1 MLYGGLSMSWKETY
15 QLWKNNNSLNELIKE
30 DLTDLETDPEQLED
44 AFYKSLEFGTAG
56 MRGKVGAGTNR
67 MNIYTIRQATE
78 GLAQFLLAND
88 EEAKE
93 RGVVIGY
100 DSRHY
105 SKEFALEAAKTL
117 GHHGIKTFVFDD
129 LRPTPE
135 VSFGIRYLKAI
146 AGIMITASHNPPEY
160 NGYKVYNEDGA
171 QFLPEKA
178 DELTR
183 YVKQVAHPFEVKV
196 GDQRDLKEKG
206 LLKFIGAKIDK
217 GYLGMMRSVSLNP
230 KLIEDNATE
239 LKIVYTPLHGTGQ
252 KLAKKALYNAGFQR
266 VYDVPSQSEPDPDFS
281 TVKTPNPEER
291 EAFDEA
297 IKVGI
302 EKDADIIIAT
312 DPDADRLG
320 VAVKTIPGEY
330 TILTGN
336 QIASL
341 MTEYILK
348 TQFENGLL
356 PKYPLIIKSI
366 VSSDLPTRIANQY
379 GARVENVL
387 TGFKFIAERIETYE
401 ESMDTVFMFGFEE
414 SYGYLT
420 RPFVRDKDA
429 IQATVLLSEI
439 ALSYK
444 LKNYTL
450 VDALLD
456 LYHRYGHFQEK
467 VLSVTLEGKKGQD
480 KINQIMT
487 NLRENS
493 PKRFGESKVTYVE
506 DFLSSQRIF
515 EDGIQETIELPKSNV
530 LKFSMHDGSWIAVRP
545 SGTEPK
551 IKFYLSAVDG
561 SKFEVDNKMIE
572 LEKAVNEI
580 LNV

>member
-1 MLYGGLSMSWKETY
+1 MSWKETY
-15 QLWKNNNSLNELIKE
+15 QLWKNNQSLDEAMKE
-30 DLTDLETDPEQLED
+30 DLANLEENPEQLED

-56 MRGKVGAGTNR
+56 MRGVIGAGTNR

-78 GLAQFLLAND
+78 GFAQFLLAND
-88 EEAKE
+88 ENAKS

-117 GHHGIKTFVFDD
+117 GHHGIKTFVFDE
-129 LRPTPE
+129 LCPTPE
-135 VSFGIRYLKAI
+135 VSFGIRHLNAV
-146 AGIMITASHNPPEY
+146 GGVMITASHNPPEY

-171 QFLPEKA
+171 QLLPEKA

-183 YVKQVAHPFEVKV
+183 YVEQVEKPFEVQV
-196 GDQRDLKEKG
+196 GNQQTLKDEG
-206 LLKFIGAKIDK
+206 LLNMVGPKVDK
-217 GYLGMMRSVSLNP
+217 AYLGMMRSVSLNP
-230 KLIEDNATE
+230 KLIEDYASE
-239 LKIVYTPLHGTGQ
+239 LKVVFTPLHGTGQ
-252 KLAKKALYNAGFQR
+252 KLALKALYNAGFQNI
-266 VYDVPSQSEPDPDFS
+266 YEVPSQSQPDPDFS
-281 TVKTPNPEER
+281 TVDLPNPEER
-291 EAFDEA
+291 QAFDEA
-297 IKVGI
+297 IKIGI

-356 PKYPLIIKSI
+356 PKYPVIIKSI
-366 VSSDLPTRIANQY
+366 VSSDLPAQIANQY

-387 TGFKFIAERIETYE
+387 TGFKFISARIKELE

-414 SYGYLT
+414 SYGYLS
-420 RPFVRDKDA
+420 RPFSRDKDA

-450 VDALLD
+450 VDGLLD
-456 LYHRYGHFQEK
+456 LYHRHGHFQEK
-467 VLSVTLEGKKGQD
+467 VLSIKLEGKEGQE
-480 KINQIMT
+480 KINQILT
-487 NLRENS
+487 DLRENS
-493 PKRFGESKVTYVE
+493 PKSFGESKVRYVE
-506 DFLSSQRIF
+506 DFQSSQRIF
-515 EDGIQETIELPKSNV
+515 EDGIQESIDLPKSNV

-551 IKFYLSAVDG
+551 IKFYISAVDG
-561 SKFEVDNKMIE
+561 PKFEVDNKMLA
-572 LEKAVNEI
+572 LEEAVNE
-580 LNV
+580 LVNV

>member
-1 MLYGGLSMSWKETY
+1 MSWKETY
-15 QLWKNNNSLNELIKE
+15 QLWKNNQSLDEAMKE
-30 DLTDLETDPEQLED
+30 DLANLEENPEQLED

-56 MRGKVGAGTNR
+56 MRGVIGAGTNR

-78 GLAQFLLAND
+78 GFAQFLLAND
-88 EEAKE
+88 ENAKS

-117 GHHGIKTFVFDD
+117 GHHGIKTFVFDE
-129 LRPTPE
+129 LCPTPE
-135 VSFGIRYLKAI
+135 VSFGIRHLNAVG
-146 AGIMITASHNPPEY
+146 GIMITASHNPPEY

-171 QFLPEKA
+171 QLLPEKA

-183 YVKQVAHPFEVKV
+183 YVEQVEKPFEVQV
-196 GDQRDLKEKG
+196 GNQQTLKDEG
-206 LLKFIGAKIDK
+206 LLNMVGPKVDK
-217 GYLGMMRSVSLNP
+217 AYLGMMRSVSLNP
-230 KLIEDNATE
+230 KLIEDYASE
-239 LKIVYTPLHGTGQ
+239 LKVVFTPLHGTGQ
-252 KLAKKALYNAGFQR
+252 KLALKALYNAGFQNI
-266 VYDVPSQSEPDPDFS
+266 YEVPSQSQPDPDFS
-281 TVKTPNPEER
+281 TVDSPNPEER
-291 EAFDEA
+291 QAFDEA
-297 IKVGI
+297 IKIGI

-356 PKYPLIIKSI
+356 PKYPVIIKSI
-366 VSSDLPTRIANQY
+366 VSSDLPAQIANQY

-387 TGFKFIAERIETYE
+387 TGFKFISARIKELE

-414 SYGYLT
+414 SYGYLS
-420 RPFVRDKDA
+420 RPFSRDKDA
-429 IQATVLLSEI
+429 IQATVLFSEI

-450 VDALLD
+450 VDGLLD
-456 LYHRYGHFQEK
+456 LYHRHGHFQEK
-467 VLSVTLEGKKGQD
+467 VLSIKLEGKEGQE
-480 KINQIMT
+480 KINQILT
-487 NLRENS
+487 DLRENS
-493 PKRFGESKVTYVE
+493 PKSFGESKVRYVE
-506 DFLSSQRIF
+506 DFQSSQRIF
-515 EDGIQETIELPKSNV
+515 EDGIQESIDLPKSNV

-551 IKFYLSAVDG
+551 IKFYISAVDG
-561 SKFEVDNKMIE
+561 PKFEVDNKMLA
-572 LEKAVNEI
+572 LEEAVNE
-580 LNV
+580 LVNV

>member
-1 MLYGGLSMSWKETY
+1 MSWKETY
-15 QLWKNNNSLNELIKE
+15 QLWKNNDSLNKHMKE
-30 DLTDLETDPEQLED
+30 DLTNLAANPEQLED

-56 MRGKVGAGTNR
+56 MRGKIGAGTNR

-117 GHHGIKTFVFDD
+117 GHHGIKSFVFDD

-183 YVKQVAHPFEVKV
+183 YVKQVAHPFEVQI
-196 GDQRDLKEKG
+196 GDQKDLKDRG
-206 LLKFIGAKIDK
+206 ILKLIGAKVDK
-217 GYLGMMRSVSLNP
+217 SYLGMMRSVSLNP

-266 VYDVPSQSEPDPDFS
+266 VYDVSSQSEPDPDFS
-281 TVKTPNPEER
+281 TVKAPNPEEH
-291 EAFDEA
+291 EAFEEA
-297 IKVGI
+297 IKVGV

-387 TGFKFIAERIETYE
+387 TGFKFIAERIETYK

-487 NLRENS
+487 NLRDNS

-506 DFLSSQRIF
+506 DFQSSQRIF

-561 SKFEVDNKMIE
+561 PKFEVDNKMIE

-580 LNV
+580 LDM

>member
-117 GHHGIKTFVFDD
+117 GHHGIKSFVFDD

-135 VSFGIRYLKAI
+135 VSYGIRYLNAI

-160 NGYKVYNEDGA
+160 NGYKIYNEDGA

-183 YVKQVAHPFEVKV
+183 YVKQVAHPFEVQI
-196 GDQRDLKEKG
+196 GDQKDLKDRG
-206 LLKFIGAKIDK
+206 ILKLIGAKVDK
-217 GYLGMMRSVSLNP
+217 SYLGMMRSVSLNP

-266 VYDVPSQSEPDPDFS
+266 VYDVSSQSEPDPDFS
-281 TVKTPNPEER
+281 TVKAPNPEEH
-291 EAFDEA
+291 EAFEEA
-297 IKVGI
+297 IKVGV

-387 TGFKFIAERIETYE
+387 TGFKFIAERIETYK

-487 NLRENS
+487 NLRDNS

-506 DFLSSQRIF
+506 DFQSSQRIF

-561 SKFEVDNKMIE
+561 PKFEVDNKMIE

-580 LNV
+580 LDM

>member
-1 MLYGGLSMSWKETY
+1 MSWKETY
-15 QLWKNNNSLNELIKE
+15 QLWKNNQSLDEAMKE
-30 DLTDLETDPEQLED
+30 DLANLEENPEQLED

-56 MRGKVGAGTNR
+56 MRGVIGAGTNR

-78 GLAQFLLAND
+78 GFAQFLLAND
-88 EEAKE
+88 ENAKS

-117 GHHGIKTFVFDD
+117 GHHGIKTFVFDE
-129 LRPTPE
+129 LCPTPE
-135 VSFGIRYLKAI
+135 VSFGIGHLNAVG
-146 AGIMITASHNPPEY
+146 GIMITASHNPPEY

-171 QFLPEKA
+171 QLLPEKA

-183 YVKQVAHPFEVKV
+183 YVEQVEKPFEVQV
-196 GDQRDLKEKG
+196 GNQQTLKDEG
-206 LLKFIGAKIDK
+206 LLNMVGPKVDK
-217 GYLGMMRSVSLNP
+217 AYLGMMRSVSLNP
-230 KLIEDNATE
+230 KLIEDYASE
-239 LKIVYTPLHGTGQ
+239 LKVVFTPLHGTGQ
-252 KLAKKALYNAGFQR
+252 KLALKALYNAGFQNI
-266 VYDVPSQSEPDPDFS
+266 YEVPSQSQPDPDFS
-281 TVKTPNPEER
+281 TVDSPNPEER
-291 EAFDEA
+291 QAFDEA
-297 IKVGI
+297 IKIGI

-356 PKYPLIIKSI
+356 PKYPVIIKSI
-366 VSSDLPTRIANQY
+366 VSSDLPAQIANQY

-387 TGFKFIAERIETYE
+387 TGFKFISARIKELE

-414 SYGYLT
+414 SYGYLS
-420 RPFVRDKDA
+420 RPFSRDKDA

-450 VDALLD
+450 VDGLLD
-456 LYHRYGHFQEK
+456 LYHRHGHFQEK
-467 VLSVTLEGKKGQD
+467 VLSIKLEGKEGQE
-480 KINQIMT
+480 KINQILT
-487 NLRENS
+487 DLRENS
-493 PKRFGESKVTYVE
+493 PKSFGESKVRYVE
-506 DFLSSQRIF
+506 DFQSSQRIF
-515 EDGIQETIELPKSNV
+515 EDGIQESIDLPKSNV

-551 IKFYLSAVDG
+551 IKFYISAVDG
-561 SKFEVDNKMIE
+561 PKFEVDNKMLA
-572 LEKAVNEI
+572 LEEAVNE
-580 LNV
+580 LVNV

>member
-1 MLYGGLSMSWKETY
+1 MSWKETY
-15 QLWKNNNSLNELIKE
+15 QLWKNNQSLDEAMKE
-30 DLTDLETDPEQLED
+30 DLANLEENPEQLED

-56 MRGKVGAGTNR
+56 MRGVIGAGTNR

-78 GLAQFLLAND
+78 GFAQFLLAND
-88 EEAKE
+88 ENAKS

-117 GHHGIKTFVFDD
+117 GHHGIKTFVFDE
-129 LRPTPE
+129 LCPTPE
-135 VSFGIRYLKAI
+135 VSFGIRHLNAVG
-146 AGIMITASHNPPEY
+146 GIMITASHNPPEY

-171 QFLPEKA
+171 QLLPEKA

-183 YVKQVAHPFEVKV
+183 YVEQVEKPFEVQV
-196 GDQRDLKEKG
+196 GNQQTLKDEG
-206 LLKFIGAKIDK
+206 LLNMVGPKVDK
-217 GYLGMMRSVSLNP
+217 AYLGMMRSVSLNP
-230 KLIEDNATE
+230 KLIEDYASE
-239 LKIVYTPLHGTGQ
+239 LKVVFTPLHGTGQ
-252 KLAKKALYNAGFQR
+252 KLALKALYNAGFQNI
-266 VYDVPSQSEPDPDFS
+266 YEVPSQSQPDPDFS
-281 TVKTPNPEER
+281 TVDSPNPEER
-291 EAFDEA
+291 QAFDEA
-297 IKVGI
+297 IKIGI

-356 PKYPLIIKSI
+356 PKYPVIIKSI
-366 VSSDLPTRIANQY
+366 VSSDLPAQIANQY

-387 TGFKFIAERIETYE
+387 TGFKFISARIKELE

-414 SYGYLT
+414 SYGYLS
-420 RPFVRDKDA
+420 RPFSRDKDA

-450 VDALLD
+450 VDGLLD
-456 LYHRYGHFQEK
+456 LYHRHGYFQEK
-467 VLSVTLEGKKGQD
+467 VLSIKLEGKEGQE
-480 KINQIMT
+480 KINQILT
-487 NLRENS
+487 DLRENS
-493 PKRFGESKVTYVE
+493 PKSFGESKVRYVE
-506 DFLSSQRIF
+506 DFQSSQRIF
-515 EDGIQETIELPKSNV
+515 EDGIQESIDLPKSNV

-551 IKFYLSAVDG
+551 IKFYISAIDG
-561 SKFEVDNKMIE
+561 PKFEVDNKMLA
-572 LEKAVNEI
+572 LEEAVNE
-580 LNV
+580 LVNV